1 MVGYP
6 RIFIGEH
13 YSEEGGPLEID
24 SIICIGNR
32 DEAIKRVEEMTG
44 GKVIL
49 EARFFIVIQY
59 AKSKKV
65 SNRVIL
71 FEHNE

>member
-1 MVGYP
+1 MVGNP
-6 RIFIGEH
+6 SKFIGEH
-13 YSEEGGPLEID
+13 YSEEGAQLEIE
-24 SIICIGNR
+24 SIICIGSYV
-32 DEAIKRVEEMTG
+32 EAIKKVESMTG

-49 EARFFIVIQY
+49 EANFFTVIQY

-65 SNRVIL
+65 NNRVIL